1 MQGFGGVGERAPP
14 RRFSFLIK
22 NYFSTSAMRRSEVHR
37 DPKTPARTRAVAL
50 PPGTPPW
57 ITMELIRDTIEVW
70 SPFYKSPIS
79 LDEAVTILRGVG
91 QLFDCLSRR

>member
-1 MQGFGGVGERAPP
+1 MQGFGGVGQRAPP
-14 RRFSFLIK
+14 PPIFFFNQEL
-22 NYFSTSAMRRSEVHR
+22 FFVPTMRRSEVHR
-37 DPKTPARTRAVAL
+37 ASKTPARTRAVAL
-50 PPGTPPW
+50 PPGTPAW
-57 ITMELIRDTIEVW
+57 ITMELVRDTIEVW